1 MNIKLK
7 LRLGVGLLFVFIIL
21 LFGLGAYNIIALNRD
36 TQNILVANYNTL
48 DYSREMIKALDK
60 DMSELETQNVF
71 AKNLLCQQQNI
82 TEPGEQEL
90 TDKLIMDFDQLK
102 KYPHEL
108 NISSEIRKDLTDI
121 MLINMKAIQH
131 KSNVAK
137 KTASEAIWWISI
149 VGAFCFI
156 IAFSLLINLPSS
168 IANPIRELTDSI
180 QQIADRNYSERVNFE
195 QHSEFGQLATAFNT
209 MATKLEEYKNST
221 LSRLMFEKKRFEILV
236 NKMHDPLIG
245 LNEQSEILFVNEAAL
260 KILNIA
266 ENELIGIKAQDIAL
280 KNDLM
285 RTLIQDIIFP
295 GESKSNI
302 RPLKIF
308 ADAKESYF
316 EKEVIRINV
325 TPTGE
330 KEAKPE
336 GYFIL
341 LRNIT
346 SYKEL
351 DFAKTNFIAT
361 ISHELKTPISSI
373 KASVHLLQNPLTGSL
388 NADQNQLI
396 DSINDDGLRLL
407 KITSELLHL
416 SQAESGNIQL
426 SIYPCSPLLI
436 VKYALDA
443 VQFMAE
449 QKGVSIN
456 FANKIASIDIL
467 ADAEKTTW
475 VLINFLTNAIRYT
488 SKGGI
493 VTIDTKLVD
502 DNSVRFSVSDNGP
515 GIDTKYIGKLF
526 TRYFQVPE
534 GNKSGTGLGLAI
546 SKEFIEAQ
554 AGIIGVESCLGK
566 GSTFYF
572 SLPIINSTASD
583 TTVGLCFK
591 P

>member
-21 LFGLGAYNIIALNRD
+21 LFGLGAYNITALNHD

-48 DYSREMIKALDK
+48 DYSRQMIMALDE
-60 DMSELETQNVF
+60 DMSESETQNVF
-71 AKNLLCQQQNI
+71 AKNLLSQQQNI
-82 TEPGEQEL
+82 TEPGEKEW
-90 TDKLIMDFDQLK
+90 TDKLAMDFDQIK

-108 NISSEIRKDLTDI
+108 NIASEIRKDLTEI
-121 MLINMKAIQH
+121 MLLNMNAIQF

-137 KTASEAIWWISI
+137 KTASVAIWWISI

-156 IAFSLLINLPSS
+156 IAFSLLINLPSN

-195 QHSEFGQLATAFNT
+195 QHSEFGQLATAFNI
-209 MATKLEEYKNST
+209 MAAKLEEYKNST

-236 NKMHDPLIG
+236 NKMHDALIG
-245 LNEQSEILFVNEAAL
+245 LNEQNEILFVNEAAI
-260 KILNIA
+260 KILNMA
-266 ENELIGIKAQDIAL
+266 DYELIGNKAQDIAL

-285 RTLIQDIIFP
+285 RSLIQDIIYP
-295 GESKSNI
+295 AKSKTNI
-302 RPLKIF
+302 QTLKIF
-308 ADAKESYF
+308 ADSKESYF
-316 EKEVIRINV
+316 EKEFIRINV

-373 KASVHLLQNPLTGSL
+373 KASVHILQNPATGNL
-388 NADQNQLI
+388 NADQKQLI
-396 DSINDDGLRLL
+396 DSINDDGMRLL

-416 SQAESGNIQL
+416 SQAETGNIQL
-426 SIYPCSPLLI
+426 SILPCSPLLI
-436 VKYALDA
+436 VQYALDA
-443 VQFMAE
+443 VNFMAE
-449 QKGVSIN
+449 HKGVSICVVN
-456 FANKIASIDIL
+456 SSNNIQVL

-475 VLINFLTNAIRYT
+475 VLINFLTNAIRY
-488 SKGGI
+488 SPREGA
-493 VTIDTKLVD
+493 VHIDTKLES
-502 DNSVRFSVSDNGP
+502 DNFVRFSVSDNGP
-515 GIDTKYIGKLF
+515 GIDTKYISKLF
-526 TRYFQVPE
+526 TRYFQIPG

-554 AGIIGVESCLGK
+554 AGIIGVESLLGK

-572 SLPIINSTASD
+572 SLPILPTTA
-583 TTVGLCFK
+583 
-591 P
+591 

>member
-21 LFGLGAYNIIALNRD
+21 LFGLGAYNITALNHD

-48 DYSREMIKALDK
+48 DYSRQMIMALDE
-60 DMSELETQNVF
+60 DMSESETQNVF
-71 AKNLLCQQQNI
+71 AKNLLSQQQNI
-82 TEPGEQEL
+82 TEPGEKEW
-90 TDKLIMDFDQLK
+90 TDKLAMDFDQIK

-108 NISSEIRKDLTDI
+108 NIASEIRKDLTEI
-121 MLINMKAIQH
+121 MLLNMNAIQF

-137 KTASEAIWWISI
+137 KTASVAIWWISI

-156 IAFSLLINLPSS
+156 IAFSLLINLPSN

-195 QHSEFGQLATAFNT
+195 QHSEFGQLATAFNI
-209 MATKLEEYKNST
+209 MAAKLEEYKNST

-236 NKMHDPLIG
+236 NKMHDALIG
-245 LNEQSEILFVNEAAL
+245 LNEQNEILFVNEAAI
-260 KILNIA
+260 KILNMA
-266 ENELIGIKAQDIAL
+266 DYELIGNKAQDIAL

-285 RTLIQDIIFP
+285 RSLIQDIIYP
-295 GESKSNI
+295 AKSKTNI
-302 RPLKIF
+302 QTLKIF
-308 ADAKESYF
+308 ADSKESYF
-316 EKEVIRINV
+316 EKEFIRINV

-373 KASVHLLQNPLTGSL
+373 KASVHILQNPATGNL
-388 NADQNQLI
+388 NADQKQLI
-396 DSINDDGLRLL
+396 DSINDDGMRLL

-416 SQAESGNIQL
+416 SQAETGNIQL
-426 SIYPCSPLLI
+426 SILPCSPLLI
-436 VKYALDA
+436 VQYALDA
-443 VQFMAE
+443 VNFMAE
-449 QKGVSIN
+449 HKGVSICVVN
-456 FANKIASIDIL
+456 SSNNIQVL

-475 VLINFLTNAIRYT
+475 VLINFLTNAIRY
-488 SKGGI
+488 SHREGA
-493 VTIDTKLVD
+493 VHIDTKLES
-502 DNSVRFSVSDNGP
+502 DNFVRFSVSDNGP
-515 GIDTKYIGKLF
+515 GIDTKYISKLF
-526 TRYFQVPE
+526 TRYFQIPG

-554 AGIIGVESCLGK
+554 AGIIGVESLLGK

-572 SLPIINSTASD
+572 SLPILPTTASN
-583 TTVGLCFK
+583 TL
-591 P
+591 

>member
-21 LFGLGAYNIIALNRD
+21 LFGLGAYNITALNHD

-48 DYSREMIKALDK
+48 DYSRQMIMALDE
-60 DMSELETQNVF
+60 DMSESETQNVF
-71 AKNLLCQQQNI
+71 AKNLLSQQQNI
-82 TEPGEQEL
+82 TEPGEKEW
-90 TDKLIMDFDQLK
+90 TDKLAMDFDQIK

-108 NISSEIRKDLTDI
+108 NIASEIRKDLTEI
-121 MLINMKAIQH
+121 MLLNMNAIQF

-137 KTASEAIWWISI
+137 KTASVAIWWISI

-156 IAFSLLINLPSS
+156 IAFSLLINLPSN

-195 QHSEFGQLATAFNT
+195 QHSEFGQLATAFNI
-209 MATKLEEYKNST
+209 MAAKLEEYKNST

-236 NKMHDPLIG
+236 NKMHDSLIG
-245 LNEQSEILFVNEAAL
+245 LNEQNEILFVNEAAI
-260 KILNIA
+260 KILNMA
-266 ENELIGIKAQDIAL
+266 DYELIGNKAQDIAL

-285 RTLIQDIIFP
+285 RSLIQDIIYP
-295 GESKSNI
+295 AKSKTNI
-302 RPLKIF
+302 QTLKIF
-308 ADAKESYF
+308 ADSKESYF
-316 EKEVIRINV
+316 EKEFIRINV

-373 KASVHLLQNPLTGSL
+373 KASVHILQNPATGNL
-388 NADQNQLI
+388 NADQKQLI
-396 DSINDDGLRLL
+396 DSINDDGMRLL

-416 SQAESGNIQL
+416 SQAETGNIQL
-426 SIYPCSPLLI
+426 SILPCSPLLI
-436 VKYALDA
+436 VQYALDA
-443 VQFMAE
+443 VNFMAE
-449 QKGVSIN
+449 HKGVSICVVN
-456 FANKIASIDIL
+456 SSNNIQVL

-475 VLINFLTNAIRYT
+475 VLINFLTNAIRY
-488 SKGGI
+488 SPREGA
-493 VTIDTKLVD
+493 VHIDTKLES
-502 DNSVRFSVSDNGP
+502 DNFVRFSVSDNGP
-515 GIDTKYIGKLF
+515 GIDTKYISKLF
-526 TRYFQVPE
+526 TRYFQIPG

-554 AGIIGVESCLGK
+554 AGIIGVESLLGK

-572 SLPIINSTASD
+572 SLPILPTTASN
-583 TTVGLCFK
+583 TL
-591 P
+591 

>member
-21 LFGLGAYNIIALNRD
+21 LFGLGAYNITALNHD

-48 DYSREMIKALDK
+48 DYSRQMIMALDE
-60 DMSELETQNVF
+60 DMSESETQNVF
-71 AKNLLCQQQNI
+71 AKNLLSQQQNI
-82 TEPGEQEL
+82 TEPGEKEW
-90 TDKLIMDFDQLK
+90 TDKLAMDFDQIK

-108 NISSEIRKDLTDI
+108 NIASEIRKDLTEI
-121 MLINMKAIQH
+121 MLLNMNAIQF

-137 KTASEAIWWISI
+137 KTASVAIWWISI

-156 IAFSLLINLPSS
+156 IAFSLLINLPSN

-195 QHSEFGQLATAFNT
+195 QHSEFGQLATAFNI
-209 MATKLEEYKNST
+209 MAAKLEEYKNST

-236 NKMHDPLIG
+236 NKMHDALIG
-245 LNEQSEILFVNEAAL
+245 LNEENEILFVNEAAI
-260 KILNIA
+260 KILNMA
-266 ENELIGIKAQDIAL
+266 DYELIGNKAQDIAL

-285 RTLIQDIIFP
+285 RSLIQDIIYP
-295 GESKSNI
+295 AKSKTNI
-302 RPLKIF
+302 QTLKIF
-308 ADAKESYF
+308 ADSKESYF
-316 EKEVIRINV
+316 EKEFIRINV

-373 KASVHLLQNPLTGSL
+373 KASVHILQNPATGNL
-388 NADQNQLI
+388 NADQKQLI
-396 DSINDDGLRLL
+396 DSINDDGMRLL

-416 SQAESGNIQL
+416 SQAETGNIQL
-426 SIYPCSPLLI
+426 SILPCSPLLI
-436 VKYALDA
+436 VQYALDA
-443 VQFMAE
+443 VNFMAE
-449 QKGVSIN
+449 HKGVSICVVN
-456 FANKIASIDIL
+456 SSNNIQVL

-475 VLINFLTNAIRYT
+475 VLINFLTNAIRY
-488 SKGGI
+488 SPREGA
-493 VTIDTKLVD
+493 VHIDTKLES
-502 DNSVRFSVSDNGP
+502 DNFVRFSVSDNGP
-515 GIDTKYIGKLF
+515 GIDTKYISKLF
-526 TRYFQVPE
+526 TRYFQIPG

-554 AGIIGVESCLGK
+554 AGIIGVESLLGK

-572 SLPIINSTASD
+572 SLPILPTTASN
-583 TTVGLCFK
+583 TL
-591 P
+591 

>member
-21 LFGLGAYNIIALNRD
+21 LFGLGAYNITALNHD

-48 DYSREMIKALDK
+48 DYSRQMIMALDE
-60 DMSELETQNVF
+60 DMSESETQNVF
-71 AKNLLCQQQNI
+71 AKNLLSQQQNI
-82 TEPGEQEL
+82 TEPGEKEW
-90 TDKLIMDFDQLK
+90 TDKLAMDFDQIK

-108 NISSEIRKDLTDI
+108 NIASEIRKDLTEI
-121 MLINMKAIQH
+121 MLLNMNAIQF

-137 KTASEAIWWISI
+137 KTASVAIWWISI

-156 IAFSLLINLPSS
+156 IAFSLLINLPSN

-195 QHSEFGQLATAFNT
+195 QHSEFGQLATAFNI
-209 MATKLEEYKNST
+209 MAAKLEEYKNST

-236 NKMHDPLIG
+236 NKMHDALIG
-245 LNEQSEILFVNEAAL
+245 LNEQNEILFVNEAAI
-260 KILNIA
+260 KILNMA
-266 ENELIGIKAQDIAL
+266 DYELIGNKAQDIAL

-285 RTLIQDIIFP
+285 RSLIQDIIYP
-295 GESKSNI
+295 AKSKTNI
-302 RPLKIF
+302 QTLKIF
-308 ADAKESYF
+308 ADSKESYF
-316 EKEVIRINV
+316 EKEFIRINV

-373 KASVHLLQNPLTGSL
+373 KASVHILQNPATGNL
-388 NADQNQLI
+388 NADQKQLI
-396 DSINDDGLRLL
+396 DSINDDGMRLL

-416 SQAESGNIQL
+416 SQAETGNIQL
-426 SIYPCSPLLI
+426 SILPCSPLLI
-436 VKYALDA
+436 VQYALDA
-443 VQFMAE
+443 VNFMAE
-449 QKGVSIN
+449 HKGVSICVVN
-456 FANKIASIDIL
+456 SSNNIQVL

-475 VLINFLTNAIRYT
+475 VLINFLTNAIRY
-488 SKGGI
+488 SPREGA
-493 VTIDTKLVD
+493 VHIDTKLES
-502 DNSVRFSVSDNGP
+502 DNFVRFSVSDNGP
-515 GIDTKYIGKLF
+515 GIDTKYISKLF
-526 TRYFQVPE
+526 TRYFQIPG

-554 AGIIGVESCLGK
+554 AGIIGVESLLGK

-572 SLPIINSTASD
+572 SLPILPTTASN
-583 TTVGLCFK
+583 TL
-591 P
+591 